1 METSCRAA
9 AGPELPA
16 GIYRITHPPPQR
28 AQSTHGA
35 GLACPVPWAC
45 NAPCGR
51 AAQLPSPQAGHFW
64 DLLPFWHQPACHILL
79 SRSQSVTDTGLAAQ
93 SVRMSKQV
101 CSFSTRRIYLGED
114 AASHRLSIISPA
126 HMAEVDIV
134 SWCLTSF
141 KLFFPSCFL
150 SFSEESNPFAL
161 SE

>member
-1 METSCRAA
+1 M
-9 AGPELPA
+9 
-16 GIYRITHPPPQR
+16 
-28 AQSTHGA
+28 
-35 GLACPVPWAC
+35 
-45 NAPCGR
+45 
-51 AAQLPSPQAGHFW
+51 
-64 DLLPFWHQPACHILL
+64 
-79 SRSQSVTDTGLAAQ
+79 TDTGLAAQ